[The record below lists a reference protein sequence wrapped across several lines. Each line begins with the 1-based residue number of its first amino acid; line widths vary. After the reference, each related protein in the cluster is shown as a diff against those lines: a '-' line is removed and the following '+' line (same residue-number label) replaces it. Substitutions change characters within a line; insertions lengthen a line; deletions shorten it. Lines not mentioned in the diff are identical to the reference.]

1 MFITRAIERG
11 VDVKVI
17 AEWQGHKD
25 GGKLILDTY
34 SHVNRAHSHRMA
46 QLMTDGPAPQ
56 NLVPFNMGILR

>member
-17 AEWQGHKD
+17 AEWQGHRD

-34 SHVNRAHSHRMA
+34 SHVRPEHSQRMA
-46 QLMTDGPAPQ
+46 RLMSFDEPENVVEFARSGAA
-56 NLVPFNMGILR
+56 

>member
-25 GGKLILDTY
+25 GGKLILQTY
-34 SHVNRAHSHRMA
+34 SHVNPVHSNRMA
-46 QLMTDGPAPQ
+46 QLLTLDQPNNVIELSGS
-56 NLVPFNMGILR
+56 V

>member
-25 GGKLILDTY
+25 GGRLILQTY
-34 SHVNRAHSHRMA
+34 SHVNPVHSNRMA
-46 QLMTDGPAPQ
+46 QLLTIEQPA
-56 NLVPFNMGILR
+56 NVVELSRAV